1 MHLKSSNAVLRRFVL
16 SALRHTLSLDPTSWV
31 VTSNPTG
38 AQGALPALL
47 LTAAAISIAYASLK
61 LYDEPVRR

>member
-1 MHLKSSNAVLRRFVL
+1 L
-16 SALRHTLSLDPTSWV
+16 SYPFYITRYPLITSWV

-47 LTAAAISIAYASLK
+47 LTAAAISIAYANLK
-61 LYDEPVRR
+61 LYDEPVRRWLRKRWLATAS